1 MALGGAMKERMM
13 SLAAVWLIASMTAG
27 LASAQGQSKS
37 KAPQNTQTVGDKVR
51 EVLPVSEPV
60 FATREISIIQGWF
73 RTNLNNLPPG
83 LAKRETLPPGLQ
95 KQLERNGTLP
105 PGLQKKIQPLP
116 IELERQ
122 LSAVPTG
129 YRRVVIAG
137 NVILMNP
144 TTGLIYDIIRN
155 VIP

>member
-1 MALGGAMKERMM
+1 MQRHLAIASAMLAVMVVATTVALGQEQGNAKNK
-13 SLAAVWLIASMTAG
+13 AS
-27 LASAQGQSKS
+27 QQDQS
-37 KAPQNTQTVGDKVR
+37 VGDKVR
-51 EVLPVSEPV
+51 SVLPASEPV
-60 FATREISIIQGWF
+60 FSTHEITLILNWF
-73 RTNLNNLPPG
+73 RTNRSGLPPG
-83 LAKRETLPPGLQ
+83 LAKRETLPPGLE
-95 KQLERNGTLP
+95 KQLQQRGTLP

-122 LSAVPTG
+122 LIELPTG

-144 TTGLIYDIIRN
+144 ATGLIYDIVRN

>member
-1 MALGGAMKERMM
+1 MKERMM
-13 SLAAVWLIASMTAG
+13 SLAAVWLIASMTTS
-27 LASAQGQSKS
+27 LAWAQGQSKS
-37 KAPQNTQTVGDKVR
+37 KAPQNTQTAGDRVR
-51 EVLPVSEPV
+51 QVLPASEPV
-60 FATREISIIQGWF
+60 FTTREISIIQGWF

-95 KQLERNGTLP
+95 KQLVQRGTLP

-116 IELERQ
+116 IALERQ
-122 LSAVPTG
+122 LLPIPTG
-129 YRRVVIAG
+129 YRRVVVAG

-144 TTGLIYDIIRN
+144 TTGLIYDIVRN

>member
-1 MALGGAMKERMM
+1 MKERMM
-13 SLAAVWLIASMTAG
+13 SLTAVLAIASIMTGAVW
-27 LASAQGQSKS
+27 AQGQSQG
-37 KAPQNTQTVGDKVR
+37 KAPQSTQTAGDKVR
-51 EVLPVSEPV
+51 QVLPASEPV
-60 FATREISIIQGWF
+60 FATREVSIIQGWF

-95 KQLERNGTLP
+95 KQLVQRGTLP

-116 IELERQ
+116 IALERQ
-122 LSAVPTG
+122 LSPIPTG
-129 YRRVVIAG
+129 YRRVVVAG

-144 TTGLIYDIIRN
+144 TTGLIYDIVRN